1 MTPSVSY
8 DEYTAR
14 GGKLAK
20 EAFGASLASAV
31 ASVREVMGLNE
42 PDGERQA
49 TAYVGAVCAAV
60 DVDAAYGASGGIG
73 ENVASVAVGAF
84 SATLA
89 AGTAGVSAYDLSLIH
104 ICAARA
110 EGAVLP
116 QDRGAD
122 GQRLLRGVQP

>member
-49 TAYVGAVCAAV
+49 TAYVCAAV

-89 AGTAGVSAYDLSLIH
+89 AGTAGVSAYDLDMR
-104 ICAARA
+104 RA
-110 EGAVLP
+110 IRRELQGS
-116 QDRGAD
+116 G
-122 GQRLLRGVQP
+122 LLYQGIG

>member
-60 DVDAAYGASGGIG
+60 EVDAAYGASGGIG

-89 AGTAGVSAYDLSLIH
+89 AGTAGVSAYDLDMR
-104 ICAARA
+104 RA
-110 EGAVLP
+110 IRRELQGS
-116 QDRGAD
+116 G
-122 GQRLLRGVQP
+122 LLYQGIG

>member
-20 EAFGASLASAV
+20 EAFDASLASAV

-49 TAYVGAVCAAV
+49 AAYVGAVCAAV

-89 AGTAGVSAYDLSLIH
+89 GTAGVSAYDLDMR
-104 ICAARA
+104 RA
-110 EGAVLP
+110 IRRELQGS
-116 QDRGAD
+116 G
-122 GQRLLRGVQP
+122 LLYQGIG

>member
-20 EAFGASLASAV
+20 EAFGASLASTV

-73 ENVASVAVGAF
+73 AF

-89 AGTAGVSAYDLSLIH
+89 AGTAGVSAYDLDMR
-104 ICAARA
+104 RA
-110 EGAVLP
+110 IRRELQGS
-116 QDRGAD
+116 G
-122 GQRLLRGVQP
+122 LLYQGIG

>member
-1 MTPSVSY
+1 MKTVGFEVKKKRTPPKK
-8 DEYTAR
+8 DA
-14 GGKLAK
+14 GQKG
-20 EAFGASLASAV
+20 
-31 ASVREVMGLNE
+31 VREVMGLNE

-89 AGTAGVSAYDLSLIH
+89 AGTAGVSAYDLDMR
-104 ICAARA
+104 RA
-110 EGAVLP
+110 IRRELQGS
-116 QDRGAD
+116 G
-122 GQRLLRGVQP
+122 LLYQGIG